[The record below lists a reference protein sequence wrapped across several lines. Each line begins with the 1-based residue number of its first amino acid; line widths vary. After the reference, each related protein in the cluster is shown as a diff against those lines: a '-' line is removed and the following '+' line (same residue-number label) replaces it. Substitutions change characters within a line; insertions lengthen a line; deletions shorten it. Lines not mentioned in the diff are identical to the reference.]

1 VHDILDYSM
10 IKAGKFKLNLK
21 DVDIKEV
28 IINTISVIS
37 FQAQQK
43 GIQIV
48 TKFDD
53 NIPHYI
59 NTDERRVT

>member
-1 VHDILDYSM
+1 M